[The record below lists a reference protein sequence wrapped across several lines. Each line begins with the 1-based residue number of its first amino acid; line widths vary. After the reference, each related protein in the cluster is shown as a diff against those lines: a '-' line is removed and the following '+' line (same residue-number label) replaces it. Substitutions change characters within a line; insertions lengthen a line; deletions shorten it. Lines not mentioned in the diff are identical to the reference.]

1 MWYNKLKSKLGRN
14 NQVADLVAGAR
25 VLPIYSGD
33 DASLY
38 LRVDGKETYKEGEVD
53 RDEYTGS
60 HQIQTL
66 SLSGDNVTKTTSE
79 ISFWDANKDPW
90 DETTL
95 EVVTSW
101 YKVVII
107 CGDPKIANY
116 VGAFEG
122 CVNFSEINRKAGEP
136 VLEGNTTA
144 RFFKDCRVFN
154 SSLQNWDFSNIIT
167 SDNMF
172 DGCVSLSNENFHNT
186 LAKMNMDKNDAVT
199 PDTPQYIGA
208 EEVVV
213 TDSRTIDLIE
223 KMRLEGQIV
232 TDYVNDVPIPV
243 SITFNSEEIFNT
255 TIYSFDGEKVVV

>member
-33 DASLY
+33 DADLY
-38 LRVDGKETYKEGEVD
+38 LRVDGKETYKEGEVN

-60 HQIQTL
+60 HKIQTL
-66 SLSGDNVTKTTSE
+66 SVSGDDATSVASE
-79 ISFWDANKDPW
+79 ISFWDANRNSW

-95 EVVTSW
+95 ETVTSW

-107 CGDPKIANY
+107 CGDSNDADY

-122 CVNFSEINRKAGEP
+122 CINFSEIDRRAGEP
-136 VLEGNTTA
+136 VLEGDTTA
-144 RFFKDCRVFN
+144 KFFKDCRVFN
-154 SSLQNWDFSNIIT
+154 SSLQTWDFSNIIT

-172 DGCVSLSNENFHNT
+172 DGCVNLSNANFHNT
-186 LAKMNMDKNDAVT
+186 LLKMNMDKNDAIT

-208 EEVVV
+208 DGVVV
-213 TDSRTIDLIE
+213 TEQETINLIE

-232 TDYVNDVPIPV
+232 TDYIDDVPIPV

>member
-38 LRVDGKETYKEGEVD
+38 LRVDGETYKEGEVD
-53 RDEYTGS
+53 RDAYTG
-60 HQIQTL
+60 QQTIQTL
-66 SLSGDNVTKTTSE
+66 SLSGDNATEATSE
-79 ISFWDANKDPW
+79 ISFWDANRNPW

-101 YKVVII
+101 YSIVII
-107 CGDPKIANY
+107 CGEPKISGY

-122 CVNFSEINRKAGEP
+122 CVNFSKIDKYAGEP
-136 VLEGNTTA
+136 ILEGNTTA
-144 RFFKDCRVFN
+144 QFFKDCLVFD
-154 SSLQNWDFSNIIT
+154 SSLQTWDFSNIVT

-172 DGCVSLSNENFHNT
+172 DGCISLSNVNFHNT
-186 LAKMNMDKNDAVT
+186 LAKMNMDKNDAIS

-208 EEVVV
+208 DGVVV

-232 TDYVNDVPIPV
+232 TDYVDEVPIPV